1 MSNSSLLDVIIVGG
15 GASGLATATGLARQL
30 WTAVVF
36 TNETFRNARASHMHN
51 FPTWDHQPPS
61 AFRAKAKADLLARY
75 DTIQFENADIKT
87 VRTTED
93 GYFQATDAEGRSWTA
108 RKLVLAHGSED
119 KLPDIPGFADCWA
132 YGIYGCLFCDGY
144 EARGLSPSSGVLC
157 VGPHSGIPPIAL
169 HLSRQARRLTD
180 KVTLYTN
187 GNADL
192 AGKLEE
198 LLKQD
203 KDAISGRIHVVDRK
217 IAKFERGTGHK
228 SQVVIHFEDGDT
240 VEEGFIAH
248 QPLSQAK
255 GPFAQQLGLELTPTG
270 DIATTPPFG
279 ETTVP
284 GVFAVGDCATQL
296 KAVAQAVAM
305 GTMAAGGLVFQ
316 LGADLAK
323 VE

>member
-1 MSNSSLLDVIIVGG
+1 MSSSSLIDVIIVGG
-15 GASGLATATGLARQL
+15 GPSGLATATGLARQL
-30 WTAVVF
+30 WTTVVF

-61 AFRAKAKADLLARY
+61 TFRAKAKADLLARY
-75 DTIQFENADIKT
+75 KTVQFENTDIQT
-87 VRTTED
+87 VRKTEE
-93 GYFQATDAEGRSWTA
+93 GFFQATDAQGRSWAA

-144 EARGLSPSSGVLC
+144 EDRGLASSGVLC

-192 AGKLEE
+192 AATLKES
-198 LLKQD
+198 LKQD
-203 KDAISGRIHVVDRK
+203 KDAISGRIHVVDHK
-217 IAKFERGTGHK
+217 IARFERGSNHK
-228 SQVVIHFEDGDT
+228 SEVLIVFVNGET
-240 VEEGFIAH
+240 VQEGFIAH

-255 GPFAQQLGLELTPTG
+255 GPFAEQLGLSLTSTG

-296 KAVAQAVAM
+296 KAVSQAVAM

-323 VE
+323 VD